1 MAPDAPSATP
11 KMAPERWQQ
20 LKGLLAA
27 ALEVEPGARS
37 AFLDQA
43 CAQDPSMRPELD
55 RLLAAAERAG
65 PDFLNSGG
73 IFCRDNNDQPL
84 NYWIGRRVGAYQIVE
99 RIGVG
104 GMGEV
109 YRAQD
114 TRLNRQVAVKFLPDE
129 MKRNEQALERFKREA
144 RAASALNH
152 PNICTIYDIGESE
165 DGPFIVME
173 LLNGSTLDHRISG
186 RPLSPELLLDL
197 SIQITDA
204 LESAHAKGILHR
216 DIKPANI
223 FVTERGQTK
232 LVDFGLAKLVTA
244 VDALPTMHTLTEKA
258 VPHARDLTI
267 PGAFMGTAPYMS
279 PEQIRGEPVDSRSDI
294 FSLGAVLYE
303 MATGKPA
310 FSGETTSEIREAI
323 VSQEPPPPR
332 KINPDVSSGL
342 ERVITKALKKQPQE
356 RYHRAGELRAELIRL
371 QGEISN
377 WWRLSR
383 RQFAWVAAGFVA
395 LLSGI
400 LFITRA
406 RWLTPQTSTPQVE
419 VTARQITANPL
430 DDPVVRGAISPDSR
444 YFAFTDLS
452 GLHLRLIETGETFA
466 IPLPNQFCFR

>member
-20 LKGLLAA
+20 LKALLAA
-27 ALEVEPGARS
+27 VLEVEPGARS

-43 CAQDPSMRPELD
+43 CAQDPSLRPELD

-73 IFCRDNNDQPL
+73 ILCRENNDQPL
-84 NYWIGRRVGAYQIVE
+84 NYWIGRRVGAYQVVE

-165 DGPFIVME
+165 GGPFIVME

-197 SIQITDA
+197 SIQIADA

-223 FVTERGQTK
+223 FVTEHGQAK

-258 VPHARDLTI
+258 VPRARDLTI

-279 PEQIRGEPVDSRSDI
+279 PEQIRGEPVDCRSDI

-303 MATGKPA
+303 MATGTPA
-310 FSGETTSEIREAI
+310 FSGETTSQIREAI
-323 VSQEPPPPR
+323 LSQDPPPPR
-332 KINPDVSSGL
+332 KVNPDVSSGL

-371 QGEISN
+371 QGEIGN
-377 WWRLSR
+377 RWRLSR
-383 RQFAWVAAGFVA
+383 RQFAWVAVGFAV
-395 LLSGI
+395 LIFGI
-400 LFITRA
+400 LFIIRA
-406 RWLTPQTSTPQVE
+406 RWFTPQTATPQVE
-419 VTARQITANPL
+419 VTARQITANPP
-430 DDPVVRGAISPDSR
+430 DDPVVRGAISPDGR

>member
-1 MAPDAPSATP
+1 
-11 KMAPERWQQ
+11 
-20 LKGLLAA
+20 
-27 ALEVEPGARS
+27 
-37 AFLDQA
+37 
-43 CAQDPSMRPELD
+43 
-55 RLLAAAERAG
+55 
-65 PDFLNSGG
+65 
-73 IFCRDNNDQPL
+73 
-84 NYWIGRRVGAYQIVE
+84 
-99 RIGVG
+99 
-104 GMGEV
+104 
-109 YRAQD
+109 
-114 TRLNRQVAVKFLPDE
+114 
-129 MKRNEQALERFKREA
+129 
-144 RAASALNH
+144 
-152 PNICTIYDIGESE
+152 
-165 DGPFIVME
+165 
-173 LLNGSTLDHRISG
+173 
-186 RPLSPELLLDL
+186 
-197 SIQITDA
+197 
-204 LESAHAKGILHR
+204 
-216 DIKPANI
+216 
-223 FVTERGQTK
+223 
-232 LVDFGLAKLVTA
+232 LAKLVTA

-258 VPHARDLTI
+258 VPRARDLTI

-323 VSQEPPPPR
+323 LSKEPSPPR

-430 DDPVVRGAISPDSR
+430 DDPVVRGAISPDAR

>member
-11 KMAPERWQQ
+11 KMAPQRWQQ
-20 LKGLLAA
+20 LKALLAA

-55 RLLAAAERAG
+55 RLLAAEARAG

-73 IFCRDNNDQPL
+73 IFCRDNND
-84 NYWIGRRVGAYQIVE
+84 WIGRRVGAYQIVE

-197 SIQITDA
+197 SIQIADA

-223 FVTERGQTK
+223 FVTERGQAK
-232 LVDFGLAKLVTA
+232 LVDFGLAKLVTGG
-244 VDALPTMHTLTEKA
+244 DALPTMDTLTEK
-258 VPHARDLTI
+258 
-267 PGAFMGTAPYMS
+267 
-279 PEQIRGEPVDSRSDI
+279 SR
-294 FSLGAVLYE
+294 
-303 MATGKPA
+303 T
-310 FSGETTSEIREAI
+310 
-323 VSQEPPPPR
+323 
-332 KINPDVSSGL
+332 
-342 ERVITKALKKQPQE
+342 
-356 RYHRAGELRAELIRL
+356 
-371 QGEISN
+371 
-377 WWRLSR
+377 
-383 RQFAWVAAGFVA
+383 
-395 LLSGI
+395 
-400 LFITRA
+400 TRA
-406 RWLTPQTSTPQVE
+406 RPYNPGRIYGYRTLYVS
-419 VTARQITANPL
+419 RANPQESL
-430 DDPVVRGAISPDSR
+430 LTLCPIYSALARYSMKWPPGNRRFPEKRPVRFVKPS
-444 YFAFTDLS
+444 
-452 GLHLRLIETGETFA
+452 
-466 IPLPNQFCFR
+466 

>member
-1 MAPDAPSATP
+1 MAPDATSATP

-20 LKGLLAA
+20 LKALLAA
-27 ALEVEPGARS
+27 VLEVEPGARS

-43 CAQDPSMRPELD
+43 CAQDPTMRPELD
-55 RLLAAAERAG
+55 RLLAAEARAG
-65 PDFLNSGG
+65 PGFLNSGG
-73 IFCRDNNDQPL
+73 IFCRENNDQPL
-84 NYWIGRRVGAYQIVE
+84 NYWIGRRVGAYQVVE

-186 RPLSPELLLDL
+186 RPLWPELLLDL
-197 SIQITDA
+197 SIQIADA

-223 FVTERGQTK
+223 FVTERGQAK

-244 VDALPTMHTLTEKA
+244 VDALPTMDTLTEKA
-258 VPHARDLTI
+258 VPRARDLTI

-310 FSGETTSEIREAI
+310 FSGETTSIY
-323 VSQEPPPPR
+323 
-332 KINPDVSSGL
+332 L
-342 ERVITKALKKQPQE
+342 
-356 RYHRAGELRAELIRL
+356 Y
-371 QGEISN
+371 
-377 WWRLSR
+377 
-383 RQFAWVAAGFVA
+383 
-395 LLSGI
+395 
-400 LFITRA
+400 
-406 RWLTPQTSTPQVE
+406 
-419 VTARQITANPL
+419 
-430 DDPVVRGAISPDSR
+430 
-444 YFAFTDLS
+444 
-452 GLHLRLIETGETFA
+452 
-466 IPLPNQFCFR
+466 